1 MAMVMKCH
9 CIDISKCSMRV
20 EIKTPKIPPMLQMAW
35 KEPTIFLV
43 NFSCKEMDWV
53 LIEMLM
59 TRSAMEK
66 TTNAA
71 ITVQRELV
79 KPIANKDA
87 MNKKL
92 AYRSGIRLSYLEIN
106 HPERGMPIKALAGMV
121 MSKLPKTSSLS
132 WYWSLSVGMREAQDE
147 KQIPDNKKKLDRATR
162 CFCLV
167 SKTE

>member
-1 MAMVMKCH
+1 
-9 CIDISKCSMRV
+9 
-20 EIKTPKIPPMLQMAW
+20 MLQMAW

-53 LIEMLM
+53 LMEMLM
-59 TRSAMEK
+59 TRSAIEK

-71 ITVQRELV
+71 MTVHKELV
-79 KPIANKDA
+79 KPIANKEA
-87 MNKKL
+87 INKKL
-92 AYRSGIRLSYLEIN
+92 AYRNGMRLSYLEIN
-106 HPERGMPIKALAGMV
+106 HPESGMPINALAGMV

-132 WYWSLSVGMREAQDE
+132 WYWSLSVGMRDAQDE
-147 KQIPDNKKKLDRATR
+147 KQIPDNKKKLDKATR